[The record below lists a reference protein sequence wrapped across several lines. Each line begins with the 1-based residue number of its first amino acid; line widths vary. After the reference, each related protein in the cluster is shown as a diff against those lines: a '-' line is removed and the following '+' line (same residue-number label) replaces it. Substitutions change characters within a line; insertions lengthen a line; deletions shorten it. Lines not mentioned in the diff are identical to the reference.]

1 MQKESEYEE
10 ATNHRAGGEGH
21 SSRPH
26 GLPHGTGH
34 HLVHGLRP
42 NDALTLIKPSKRTDS
57 NVGLLFYSWRKRISP
72 NQRAIRKIDYRK
84 PIVIVI
90 VSGGIKLSV
99 APTEELRLPHEEHV
113 A

>member
-42 NDALTLIKPSKRTDS
+42 NDALTLIKPSERTDS
-57 NVGLLFYSWRKRISP
+57 NVGLLYNYGEIGYHQINEPLEK
-72 NQRAIRKIDYRK
+72 
-84 PIVIVI
+84 
-90 VSGGIKLSV
+90 
-99 APTEELRLPHEEHV
+99 
-113 A
+113 